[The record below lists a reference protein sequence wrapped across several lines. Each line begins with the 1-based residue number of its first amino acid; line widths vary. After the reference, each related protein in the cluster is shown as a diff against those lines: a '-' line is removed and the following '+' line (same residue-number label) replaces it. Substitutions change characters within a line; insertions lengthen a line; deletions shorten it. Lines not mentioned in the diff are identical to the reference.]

1 MSEVNLNQNAGGI
14 IGSFQTGSIDHTYNI
29 GTLNLVN
36 NANCLSSK
44 LAMINTFHPSTPS
57 LIIKNN
63 NLTESAKRYANFISR
78 EPNLSYLVVT
88 NCQELRTSPK
98 VFGSDV

>member
-1 MSEVNLNQNAGGI
+1 
-14 IGSFQTGSIDHTYNI
+14 
-29 GTLNLVN
+29 
-36 NANCLSSK
+36 
-44 LAMINTFHPSTPS
+44 MISTFHPSTLS

-88 NCQELRTSPK
+88 VRSSEQAQRYLDQMSEPEKYFASSVVWRNSGIENQ
-98 VFGSDV
+98 V